1 MRFRRFPLYQYLDL
15 RRLSPCLRFS
25 TSIRRRLICCGLFSV
40 SVAYLPVIVSLYALR
55 RRSILEPAIVA
66 AFLKGGLNPS
76 RHSVHS
82 SLTKLLFKHFIS
94 LSLASLLVVPVDDL
108 DAQGM
113 KMRNTKRHSA
123 YAIYL
128 GTDAHSHQ

>member
-55 RRSILEPAIVA
+55 RRSILDPAIVA

-94 LSLASLLVVPVDDL
+94 LSGILARGPRRRSGRSGNE
-108 DAQGM
+108 DAKHKETQCV
-113 KMRNTKRHSA
+113 RHLSR
-123 YAIYL
+123 
-128 GTDAHSHQ
+128 H